1 MSFLKC
7 APSVFVIGEEY
18 EILVNARENGILYL
32 EIGGEEFFEE
42 NAGVLA
48 TERAYAKIRVPQAVL
63 DEAEA
68 YTVVFSK
75 TICHQAYFSEMG
87 APERECFAF
96 RPIKKTDGIKIYHL
110 ADVHSA
116 YEIAQGSAAF
126 FGDETDLFIMN
137 GDIAEVEKQEDF
149 ACVACFLGNIAR
161 GEIPIVFVRG
171 NHDTRGK
178 LSHFYTDFFPAN
190 GKDTYFTF
198 SVGPIAGIALDCG
211 EDKPD
216 DYIYGEEYGCK
227 SAYSGINRFAPFRRR
242 ELAWLKAQKEME
254 KPYRLAISHICP
266 MQTTRRAGSEFD
278 IERDVYTEFSRE
290 LTRLG
295 TQLMLCGHIHRAYV
309 MLPGDGQS
317 LLAHDFP
324 VAVGS
329 ATTRDKDKKI
339 TSFFG
344 MAIVLENGEAHIRIA
359 DQNKECTIETKLTLR
374 EERP

>member
-1 MSFLKC
+1 MAFLEC

-18 EILVNARENGILYL
+18 EILVNAKENGILYL
-32 EIGGEEFFEE
+32 EIGGEAFFEE

-63 DEAEA
+63 DKAEA
-68 YTVVFSK
+68 YTVVYSK

-87 APERECFAF
+87 DLEREVFRF

-116 YEIAQGSAAF
+116 YAIAERSAAF
-126 FGDETDLFIMN
+126 FGDETDLFVMN
-137 GDIAEVEKQEDF
+137 GDIAEVEKPEDF
-149 ACVACFLGNIAR
+149 VCVARFLGNIA
-161 GEIPIVFVRG
+161 GGAIPIVFVRG

-198 SVGPIAGIALDCG
+198 SVGPIAGVALDCG

-242 ELAWLKAQKEME
+242 ELAWLKMIEIND

-266 MQTTRRAGSEFD
+266 MQTSRKADSEFD

-295 TQLMLCGHIHRAYV
+295 TQLMLCGHIHRAYI

-324 VAVGS
+324 IAVGS
-329 ATTRDKDKKI
+329 ATTRGEDGKI
-339 TSFFG
+339 ADLCG
-344 MAIVLENGEAHIRIA
+344 AAIVLENKEAYIRITNQ
-359 DQNKECTIETKLTLR
+359 DKKCTLEATLSL
-374 EERP
+374 